1 MSRGK
6 EILIQE
12 NDKFLVKIGTVDN
25 RNPKSIFLTM
35 SSWTHPKTDVD
46 LNYDR
51 IISHLRKKIKQKVFD
66 NTSQIFD
73 PTRTIVDL
81 DLRSSGISINKKSYM
96 SCEITM
102 FQNQLLSIKS
112 PIIGEYFKK
121 VTDMLINDIF
131 DEDKIFDYTVNK
143 L

>member
-6 EILIQE
+6 EILIDS

-25 RNPKSIFLTM
+25 KNPRSIFLTM
-35 SSWTHPKTDVD
+35 SSWTHPKTSDD

-51 IISHLRKKIKQKVFD
+51 IISHLRKKIKQK
-66 NTSQIFD
+66 IFD
-73 PTRTIVDL
+73 TQNVLFDPNKTIIDL

-102 FQNQLLSIKS
+102 FQKQSISIKEK
-112 PIIGEYFKK
+112 IIHDYFKDISK
-121 VTDMLINDIF
+121 ILIDDIF
-131 DEDKIFDYTVNK
+131 NEDKIFDYSKNK
-143 L
+143 N